1 MKVYYFLTSHFREGF
16 IGLIQ
21 LTVDTEQF
29 SGGEFL
35 GC

>member
-1 MKVYYFLTSHFREGF
+1 MKLYYFLTSHFGEGF

-21 LTVDTEQF
+21 LTHDTEQC